1 MKVKI
6 INYYKNKEEKF
17 PYKEYYIYELS
28 ALFDNQ
34 KIIYNIRYSELE
46 KFHENLL
53 KKYPYLNKII
63 FPEKLYFFNQKNIN
77 KRINDLEMY
86 LNKLLHLNDKNVEN
100 LLKNFL
106 LKNTKNEVFIKTIN
120 SFNSISTSNSLSS
133 LNDDIIEQFLNDL
146 AYYKN
151 NLTKIITEFENN
163 LNKINFNF
171 NKDEIYKLFF
181 GNLGKNNGLIDF
193 MGKNVKENPY
203 SNFSVLFLVSNLI
216 DCEFNEN
223 YEIYRNVLQLICVNK
238 VKEMNFDSFLQFNYN
253 NITDKIFVIIRCLL
267 ENNKI
272 EFKDCFK
279 GNKYKKYYEMYKK
292 WLDDDE

>member
-28 ALFDNQ
+28 FLFNDQN
-34 KIIYNIRYSELE
+34 KIYNIRYSELE

-53 KKYPYLNKII
+53 KKYPYLNKIN

-77 KRINDLEMY
+77 KRINDLEIY
-86 LNKLLHLNDKNVEN
+86 LNKLLSLNDKNVEIF
-100 LLKNFL
+100 LQNFFK
-106 LKNTKNEVFIKTIN
+106 KNTKNEDFMNTLN
-120 SFNSISTSNSLSS
+120 SFNSVSTSNSLSS
-133 LNDDIIEQFLNDL
+133 LNEEIIENFLNDL
-146 AYYKN
+146 SYSKD
-151 NLTKIITEFENN
+151 NLTKIIKEFENN

-171 NKDEIYKLFF
+171 NKNEISLLFF

-253 NITDKIFVIIRCLL
+253 NITDKIFVIIRCLC
-267 ENNKI
+267 ENKKI
-272 EFKDCFK
+272 EFKDCFR
-279 GNKYKKYYEMYKK
+279 GNKYKLYYEMYKK
-292 WLDDDE
+292 WLDDD

>member
-28 ALFDNQ
+28 FLFNDQN
-34 KIIYNIRYSELE
+34 KIYNIRYSELE

-53 KKYPYLNKII
+53 KKYPYLNKIN

-77 KRINDLEMY
+77 KRINDLEIY
-86 LNKLLHLNDKNVEN
+86 LNKLLSLNDKNVEIF
-100 LLKNFL
+100 LQNFFK
-106 LKNTKNEVFIKTIN
+106 KNTKNEDFMNTLN
-120 SFNSISTSNSLSS
+120 SFNSVSTSNSLSS
-133 LNDDIIEQFLNDL
+133 LNEEIIENFLNDL
-146 AYYKN
+146 SYSKD
-151 NLTKIITEFENN
+151 NLTKIIKEFENN

-181 GNLGKNNGLIDF
+181 GNLGKNNGLIDY

-216 DCEFNEN
+216 D
-223 YEIYRNVLQLICVNK
+223 
-238 VKEMNFDSFLQFNYN
+238 
-253 NITDKIFVIIRCLL
+253 
-267 ENNKI
+267 
-272 EFKDCFK
+272 
-279 GNKYKKYYEMYKK
+279 
-292 WLDDDE
+292 

>member
-28 ALFDNQ
+28 FLFNDQN
-34 KIIYNIRYSELE
+34 KIYNIRYSELE

-53 KKYPYLNKII
+53 KKYPYLNKIN

-77 KRINDLEMY
+77 KRINDLEIY
-86 LNKLLHLNDKNVEN
+86 LNKLLSLNDKNVEIF
-100 LLKNFL
+100 LQNFFV
-106 LKNTKNEVFIKTIN
+106 KNTKNEDFMNTLN
-120 SFNSISTSNSLSS
+120 SFNSVSTSNSLSS
-133 LNDDIIEQFLNDL
+133 LNEEIIENFLNDL
-146 AYYKN
+146 SYSKD
-151 NLTKIITEFENN
+151 NLTKIIKEFENN

-171 NKDEIYKLFF
+171 NKNEISLLFF

-203 SNFSVLFLVSNLI
+203 SNFSVLFLISNLI

-223 YEIYRNVLQLICVNK
+223 YEIYRSVFQLICINK

-253 NITDKIFVIIRCLL
+253 NITDKIFVIIRCLC
-267 ENNKI
+267 ENKKI
-272 EFKDCFK
+272 EFKDCFR
-279 GNKYKKYYEMYKK
+279 GNKYKLYYEMYKK
-292 WLDDDE
+292 WLDDD

>member
-28 ALFDNQ
+28 FLFNDQN
-34 KIIYNIRYSELE
+34 KIYNIRYSELE

-53 KKYPYLNKII
+53 KKYPYLNKIN

-77 KRINDLEMY
+77 KRINDLEIY
-86 LNKLLHLNDKNVEN
+86 LNKLLSLNDKNVEIFLQN
-100 LLKNFL
+100 FFIKNI
-106 LKNTKNEVFIKTIN
+106 KNEDFMNTLN
-120 SFNSISTSNSLSS
+120 SFNSVSTSNSLSS
-133 LNDDIIEQFLNDL
+133 LNEEIIENFLNDL
-146 AYYKN
+146 SYSKD
-151 NLTKIITEFENN
+151 NLTKIIKEFENN

-171 NKDEIYKLFF
+171 NKNEISLLFF

-203 SNFSVLFLVSNLI
+203 SNFSVLFLISNLI

-223 YEIYRNVLQLICVNK
+223 YEIYRSVFQLICINK

-253 NITDKIFVIIRCLL
+253 NITDKIFVIIRCLC
-267 ENNKI
+267 ENKKI
-272 EFKDCFK
+272 EFKDCFR
-279 GNKYKKYYEMYKK
+279 GNKYKLYYEMYKK
-292 WLDDDE
+292 WLDDD

>member
-17 PYKEYYIYELS
+17 PYKEYYIYEIS

-53 KKYPYLNKII
+53 KKYPNLNKIN
-63 FPEKLYFFNQKNIN
+63 FPEKFYFFNQKNIN

-146 AYYKN
+146 AYYKD

-223 YEIYRNVLQLICVNK
+223 YEIFRNVLQLICVNK

>member
-28 ALFDNQ
+28 VLFNDQN
-34 KIIYNIRYSELE
+34 KIYNIRYSELE

-53 KKYPYLNKII
+53 KKYPNLNNIN

-77 KRINDLEMY
+77 KRKNDLEIY
-86 LNKLLHLNDKNVEN
+86 LNKLLSLNDKNIEIF
-100 LLKNFL
+100 LQNFFI
-106 LKNTKNEVFIKTIN
+106 KNTKNEDFMNTLN
-120 SFNSISTSNSLSS
+120 SFNSVSTSNSLSS
-133 LNDDIIEQFLNDL
+133 LNEEIIDNFLNDL
-146 AYYKN
+146 SYSKD
-151 NLTKIITEFENN
+151 NLTKIIKEFENN

-171 NKDEIYKLFF
+171 NKNEIYKLFF
-181 GNLGKNNGLIDF
+181 GILGKNNGLIDF

-203 SNFSVLFLVSNLI
+203 SNFSVLFLISNLI

-223 YEIYRNVLQLICVNK
+223 YEIYRNVFQLICISK

-253 NITDKIFVIIRCLL
+253 NITDKIFVLIRCLC
-267 ENNKI
+267 ENKKI
-272 EFKDCFK
+272 EFKDCFR

-292 WLDDDE
+292 WLDDD

>member
-28 ALFDNQ
+28 FLFNDQN
-34 KIIYNIRYSELE
+34 KIYNIRYSELE

-53 KKYPYLNKII
+53 KKYPYLNKIN

-77 KRINDLEMY
+77 KRINDLEIY
-86 LNKLLHLNDKNVEN
+86 LNKLLSLNDKNVEIF
-100 LLKNFL
+100 LQNFFK
-106 LKNTKNEVFIKTIN
+106 KNTKNEDFMNTLN
-120 SFNSISTSNSLSS
+120 SFNSVSTSNSLSS
-133 LNDDIIEQFLNDL
+133 LNEEIIENFLNDL
-146 AYYKN
+146 SYSKD
-151 NLTKIITEFENN
+151 NLTKIIKEFENN

-171 NKDEIYKLFF
+171 NKNEISLLFF

-203 SNFSVLFLVSNLI
+203 SNFSVLFLISNLI

-223 YEIYRNVLQLICVNK
+223 YEIYRSVFQLICINK

-253 NITDKIFVIIRCLL
+253 NITDKIFVIIRCLC
-267 ENNKI
+267 ENKKI
-272 EFKDCFK
+272 EFKDCFR
-279 GNKYKKYYEMYKK
+279 GNKYKLYYEMYKK
-292 WLDDDE
+292 WLDDD

>member
-46 KFHENLL
+46 KYHENLL
-53 KKYPYLNKII
+53 KKYPNLNKIN
-63 FPEKLYFFNQKNIN
+63 FPEKFYFFNQKNIN

-86 LNKLLHLNDKNVEN
+86 LNKLLYLNDKNVEN

-146 AYYKN
+146 AYYKD

-238 VKEMNFDSFLQFNYN
+238 VKEMNFDSFL
-253 NITDKIFVIIRCLL
+253 
-267 ENNKI
+267 
-272 EFKDCFK
+272 
-279 GNKYKKYYEMYKK
+279 
-292 WLDDDE
+292 

>member
-28 ALFDNQ
+28 VLFNDQN
-34 KIIYNIRYSELE
+34 KIYNIRYSELE

-53 KKYPYLNKII
+53 KKYPNLNNIN

-77 KRINDLEMY
+77 KRKNDLEIY
-86 LNKLLHLNDKNVEN
+86 LNKLLSLNDKNIEIF
-100 LLKNFL
+100 LQNFFI
-106 LKNTKNEVFIKTIN
+106 KNTKNEDFMNTLN
-120 SFNSISTSNSLSS
+120 SFNSVSTSNSLSS
-133 LNDDIIEQFLNDL
+133 LNEEIIDNFLNDL
-146 AYYKN
+146 SYSKD
-151 NLTKIITEFENN
+151 NLTKIIKEFENN

-171 NKDEIYKLFF
+171 NKNEIYKLFF
-181 GNLGKNNGLIDF
+181 GILGKNNGLIDF

-223 YEIYRNVLQLICVNK
+223 YEIFRNVLQLICVNK

-292 WLDDDE
+292 WLDDD

>member
-28 ALFDNQ
+28 FLFNDQN
-34 KIIYNIRYSELE
+34 KIYNIRYSELE

-53 KKYPYLNKII
+53 KKYPYLNKIN

-77 KRINDLEMY
+77 KRINDLEIY
-86 LNKLLHLNDKNVEN
+86 LNKLLSLNDKNVEIF
-100 LLKNFL
+100 LQNFFV
-106 LKNTKNEVFIKTIN
+106 KNTKNEDFMNTLN
-120 SFNSISTSNSLSS
+120 SFNSVSTSNSLSS
-133 LNDDIIEQFLNDL
+133 LNEEIIENFLNDL
-146 AYYKN
+146 SYSKD
-151 NLTKIITEFENN
+151 NLTKIIKEFENN

-171 NKDEIYKLFF
+171 NKNEISLLFF

-193 MGKNVKENPY
+193 LGKNVKENPY
-203 SNFSVLFLVSNLI
+203 SNFSVLYLVSNLI

-223 YEIYRNVLQLICVNK
+223 YEIYRNVLQLISVNK

-253 NITDKIFVIIRCLL
+253 NITDKIFVIIRCLC

-272 EFKDCFK
+272 EFKDCFR

-292 WLDDDE
+292 WLDDE